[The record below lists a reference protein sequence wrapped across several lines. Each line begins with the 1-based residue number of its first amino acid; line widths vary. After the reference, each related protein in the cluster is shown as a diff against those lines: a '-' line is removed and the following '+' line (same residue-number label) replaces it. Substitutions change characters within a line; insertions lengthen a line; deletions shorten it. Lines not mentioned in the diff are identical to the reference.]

1 MMRMYNFL
9 TDQIALIYLMNLV
22 NEVYTEE
29 NTVWK

>member
-1 MMRMYNFL
+1 MMRMYKFL
-9 TDQIALIYLMNLV
+9 MAQIALIDLMNLV